1 MVKSTLNSSITYVE
15 DKGISRDDLEK
26 DGQLYEYD
34 IAAGLT
40 IHLAVGNYCY
50 DYVADKNVIY
60 FPIYLVKDGE
70 KIVTQIGVFEMMSV
84 DLPNVLDS
92 ESDIDLNALND
103 PLLYSFATPEFLSKY
118 AIVKEPKSSQRK
130 QKQTEDTDEYV
141 IPLQQDVEE
150 QLFDVPLGVFEDDEE
165 PEPLFAVDE
174 TTNWVQK
181 LMRSS
186 KYGIVDN
193 EGGGDCLF
201 ACLRDAYARVGRVM
215 SVAKL
220 REMVSIEATEELFMN
235 YKTLHDSF
243 NKEVSELATTKE
255 KIKEDAKTMSETGKA
270 EKNRIKKRAIVGEIG
285 KIKEYLK
292 DVVGKLAAAKERAS
306 EFNFMKGINNLA
318 SFKKKIKTCSFW
330 GDVWAIHTLERVLKI
345 KTIILSS
352 ENYNKDDLT
361 NVLLCGQLDDNVE
374 KFEPEYYIIL
384 DHTGSHYRLITY
396 SSKTIF
402 KYDDLPRSIKHKIV
416 DTCLVK
422 KVGYYNII
430 PEFKKLKEERMK
442 RKITHTPT
450 NTNTNT
456 NTNTS
461 N

>member
-1 MVKSTLNSSITYVE
+1 
-15 DKGISRDDLEK
+15 
-26 DGQLYEYD
+26 
-34 IAAGLT
+34 
-40 IHLAVGNYCY
+40 
-50 DYVADKNVIY
+50 
-60 FPIYLVKDGE
+60 
-70 KIVTQIGVFEMMSV
+70 
-84 DLPNVLDS
+84 
-92 ESDIDLNALND
+92 
-103 PLLYSFATPEFLSKY
+103 
-118 AIVKEPKSSQRK
+118 
-130 QKQTEDTDEYV
+130 
-141 IPLQQDVEE
+141 
-150 QLFDVPLGVFEDDEE
+150 
-165 PEPLFAVDE
+165 
-174 TTNWVQK
+174 
-181 LMRSS
+181 MRSS

-220 REMVSIEATEELFMN
+220 REMVSMEATDELFMN

-243 NKEVSELATTKE
+243 NKEVSELAVTKD
-255 KIKEDAKTMSETGKA
+255 KIKEDAKAMSETGKA

-292 DVVGKLAAAKERAS
+292 DKVKELSAAKERAS

-330 GDVWAIHTLERVLKI
+330 GDVWAIHTLERVLNI

-361 NVLLCGQLDDNVE
+361 NVLQCGHLDDNVE

-396 SSKTIF
+396 SGKTIF
-402 KYDDLPRSIKHKIV
+402 KYVDLPRSIKHKIV

-422 KVGYYNII
+422 KAGYYNII

-442 RKITHTPT
+442 RKITPVK
-450 NTNTNT
+450 
-456 NTNTS
+456 
-461 N
+461 